1 MKDKKIIFASVLIGI
16 FLLTVGLTYAYFS
29 LTVSGNDVA
38 ETINVNTTKLELKY
52 TDGKEIKANSIE
64 PGWTI
69 TKSLTIENTGS
80 EEVYYD
86 LGWQKL
92 TNEIQKDELKISG
105 TCDSGNCEDIE
116 ESAVALVSNQKAG
129 TGKIVNPYKSGIAIA
144 GGETH
149 TYTIKL
155 EFINYTDKHQNYNQG
170 KKLYGA
176 LGVAESTKTFNITL
190 NLEDE
195 SGNPLANKEVT
206 IHSEPKTSTSDSAG
220 KVVFNDVEV
229 GMHNLE
235 VKTDTKTLNAKVKV
249 QGSNTKAVEKTDN
262 NYIVK
267 GISSDENINLGVTT
281 STDDVTNIYIKGS
294 KLNAYLIDN
303 YSALGLTKIEQT
315 AVNNQA
321 YDSTEYR
328 YQGANP
334 NNYITFNNEKGK
346 WRIIGAFD
354 VETPQGDG
362 TYKRENKVKIIRDS
376 IGTSAYLMG
385 GSSNLNYASSTIGK
399 QLNYKNSSI
408 SSYDI
413 LKKNIDYISETKYY
427 MGNATETKPLKD
439 SYNSERNTCKTGSM
453 GGSTCSQY
461 GDFYIGLIYPSDYMY
476 ASSNC
481 YDKENNTSTKVG
493 YSSSESDDYRA
504 CTNDNW
510 LYSGTNYWAISIS
523 NRVVGDGFSDNYKEN
538 KIKFVS
544 LKLAEIAAYV
554 NQPIYIA
561 SDGKVHYQSSS
572 IEKCEVRPT
581 LYLSA
586 DVTFMSGNGTI
597 DSPFTISI
605 D

>member
-1 MKDKKIIFASVLIGI
+1 MKDKKFIFASVLIGI

-129 TGKIVNPYKSGIAIA
+129 TGKVVNPYKSGIAIA

-170 KKLYGA
+170 KRLYGV
-176 LGVAESTKTFNITL
+176 LGVAESTKTFNLTL
-190 NLEDE
+190 NLKDE

-249 QGSNTKAVEKTDN
+249 QGSNNNAVEKTDN
-262 NYIVK
+262 NYTIK
-267 GISSDENINLGVTT
+267 GTSKENNINLGITVDSEKVT
-281 STDDVTNIYIKGS
+281 DVYVKGS

-303 YSALGLTKIEQT
+303 YSALGLTKIEQA
-315 AVNNQA
+315 AVNNQT

-334 NNYITFNNEKGK
+334 NNYITFNNEEGK
-346 WRIIGAFD
+346 WRIIGVFE
-354 VETPQGDG
+354 VETPNDDG
-362 TYKRENKVKIIRDS
+362 TYTKENKVKIIRDS
-376 IGTSAYLMG
+376 IGTSAYDGKTTLLVNYKV
-385 GSSNLNYASSTIGK
+385 STINSNLN
-399 QLNYKNSSI
+399 NSNGAAP
-408 SSYDI
+408 YDI
-413 LKKNIDYISETKYY
+413 LKNNSNYITKTRYY
-427 MGNATETKPLKD
+427 MGNVSESQMLKCIYSD
-439 SYNSERNTCKTGSM
+439 ERNKS
-453 GGSTCSQY
+453 SNSDSDY
-461 GDFYIGLIYPSDYMY
+461 DDFFIGLIYTSDYMY
-476 ASSNC
+476 ASSSC
-481 YDKENNTSTKVG
+481 YDKDNNTSTKLG
-493 YSSSESDDYRA
+493 YSTSESNDYRA

-510 LYSGTNYWAISIS
+510 LYTGNNYWAFNNSKYSDEEHIYT
-523 NRVVGDGFSDNYKEN
+523 DNYQ
-538 KIKFVS
+538 VG
-544 LKLAEIAAYV
+544 KLRFTSAKIAAPSGGYLFPV
-554 NQPIYIA
+554 YI
-561 SDGKVHYQSSS
+561 SEDGKIYYQNRKSSYN
-572 IEKCEVRPT
+572 VRPS
-581 LYLSA
+581 LYLST